1 MRAVC
6 YFGPARRNGDLAVPP
21 ESLLATCADYAR
33 RNDVTGL
40 LAVADGYFLHFIE
53 GEDAALRGLLARTTA
68 FWNHDRPTVLFNQRI
83 AERSHAQWSV
93 ALVQSSPSTASQTSE
108 RLATIRGFLAAQRL
122 AAVTDAFRYFLT
134 PNRMPRRAAAPSEPS
149 PGGGPGGM
157 PAGPAGAAPAG
168 ASSASSASGA
178 SGGAGAV
185 KQAAVFSNSVL
196 WFHPIFSHLTE
207 RFGTPACS
215 LKISDTGRDADTFP
229 LDYADV
235 ADPQAGAV
243 RLVGISENL
252 LGSTLA
258 SPLLRNVDLMVF
270 LMRRSGHGSDTDFVA
285 RALAHPM
292 VRQAGPE
299 VLFITPPGRPEL
311 SDNLHALARD
321 AGLKASETAGSVLA
335 GGPIW
340 EAMQS
345 RLAAMQA
352 RPPARPR
359 IVLDID
365 LSQPW
370 PGTPQAA

>member
-6 YFGPARRNGDLAVPP
+6 YFGPARRNGNLAVPP

-33 RNDVTGL
+33 RNGLTGL
-40 LAVADGYFLHFIE
+40 LAVAEGYFLHFIE
-53 GEDAALRGLLARTTA
+53 GDDAALRGLLARTTA
-68 FWNHDRPTVLFNQRI
+68 FWNHEQPTVLFNQRI
-83 AERSHAQWSV
+83 TERSHGQWSV
-93 ALVQSSPSTASQTSE
+93 ALVQSSPSTALQTSE
-108 RLATIRGFLAAQRL
+108 RLATIRRFLAAHRL

-134 PNRMPRRAAAPSEPS
+134 PNRLPR
-149 PGGGPGGM
+149 PGT
-157 PAGPAGAAPAG
+157 
-168 ASSASSASGA
+168 A
-178 SGGAGAV
+178 SGGAGGEAGAV

-196 WFHPIFSHLTE
+196 WFHPIFSHLAE

-215 LKISDTGRDADTFP
+215 LKISDTGRDADTYP

-235 ADPQAGAV
+235 ADPDAGAV

-258 SPLLRNVDLMVF
+258 SPLLRNVDLVVF

-285 RALAHPM
+285 RALAHEM
-292 VRQAGPE
+292 VRQARPE
-299 VLFITPPGRPEL
+299 VLFITPPGVPEL
-311 SDNLHALARD
+311 SGSLHALAQ
-321 AGLKASETAGSVLA
+321 ASGFSAFETAGSVLL

-340 EAMQS
+340 D
-345 RLAAMQA
+345 AMQA
-352 RPPARPR
+352 RLAAIQPRPPARSG

-370 PGTPQAA
+370 PGAAAG